1 MNKISI
7 IGAGA
12 FGFAMAKIIG
22 ENHPDKDIYIFDVQ
36 KEHISHIKKTGKH
49 PIFHENIKISPH
61 VKVTHSLKEAIE
73 NSDFIVLAVPSKFM
87 RSAIKDLKQR
97 LTNGVVLLNIA
108 KGLEHSTNLM
118 MHQVIQKELKGIN
131 TKYELCSLSGGMIA
145 SEVTLENPLCAEIA
159 CKNKNTA
166 EKVAEMLRN
175 EHLRIEITTD
185 IIGIELAGSFKNVIA
200 IGAGI
205 FDGLGYNESS
215 KSAFISFAAR
225 DIEQLAITLGANK
238 KTYQSG
244 SQAWFGDLMTTCFGA
259 SRNREFGE
267 LIGKGFSANNALA
280 KLIKE
285 NKSVEGY
292 ITTKVV
298 YNLIKEHNI
307 DAPFIKIIYEVLY
320 QGLSTEE
327 FIKKFIKHHTF

>member
-22 ENHPDKDIYIFDVQ
+22 EGHPSKDICIFDVQ
-36 KEHISHIKKTGKH
+36 KKHISHIKKTGKH
-49 PIFHENIKISPH
+49 PIFHSNIKLSPH
-61 VKVTHSLKEAIE
+61 ITITHSLKKSIE

-87 RSAIKDLKQR
+87 RLAIKDLKQH
-97 LTNGVVLLNIA
+97 LNSDVILLNIA
-108 KGLEHSTNLM
+108 KGLEKETNMM
-118 MHQVIQKELKGIN
+118 MHQVIEEELKGIN
-131 TKYELCSLSGGMIA
+131 TKYDICSLSGGMIA
-145 SEVTLENPLCAEIA
+145 SEVTLKNPLCAEIA
-159 CKNKNTA
+159 CKNKKIA
-166 EKVAEMLRN
+166 EKVAKAISN
-175 EHLRIEITTD
+175 EHLRIEATTD
-185 IIGIELAGSFKNVIA
+185 VIGIELAGSFKNVIA

-225 DIEQLAITLGANK
+225 DIEKLAISLGADK

-267 LIGKGFSANNALA
+267 LIGKGFSANN
-280 KLIKE
+280 
-285 NKSVEGY
+285 
-292 ITTKVV
+292 
-298 YNLIKEHNI
+298 
-307 DAPFIKIIYEVLY
+307 
-320 QGLSTEE
+320 
-327 FIKKFIKHHTF
+327 

>member
-22 ENHPDKDIYIFDVQ
+22 EGHPDKDICIFDVQ
-36 KEHISHIKKTGKH
+36 KEHINHIKKTGKH

-61 VKVTHSLKEAIE
+61 ITVTHSLKESIK

-87 RSAIKDLKQR
+87 RSAIKDLKEH
-97 LTNGVVLLNIA
+97 LTGDVILLNIA
-108 KGLEHSTNLM
+108 KGLEKGTNMM
-118 MHQVIQKELKGIN
+118 MHQVIHEELKGIT
-131 TKYELCSLSGGMIA
+131 TKYDICSLSGGMIA
-145 SEVTLENPLCAEIA
+145 SEVTLKHPLCAEIA
-159 CKNKNTA
+159 CKDKNIA
-166 EKVAEMLRN
+166 EKVAKTISN
-175 EHLRIEITTD
+175 EHLRIETTTD

-225 DIEQLAITLGANK
+225 DIEKLAISLGADK

-244 SQAWFGDLMTTCFGA
+244 SQAWLGDLMTTCFGA

-267 LIGKGFSANNALA
+267 LIGKGINADDALNQ
-280 KLIKE
+280 LIKE

-298 YNLIKEHNI
+298 YNLIKENNI
-307 DAPFIKIIYEVLY
+307 DAPFIKMIYEVLY

-327 FIKKFIKHHTF
+327 LIKKFIKN